1 MRVLVRR
8 SAELH
13 YAHIATGGDPF
24 ELGSSRPLDYGHWAA
39 HKLEQV
45 TDYRL
50 RHGEAVAIG
59 IALDTTYA
67 YLSGLL
73 AERDWQRVLDL
84 FLALGVPIYAP
95 ELSAYLDSETDSR
108 NILRGL

>member
-1 MRVLVRR
+1 MNEVVRR
-8 SAELH
+8 SAALH

-50 RHGEAVAIG
+50 KHGEAVAIG

-67 YLSGLL
+67 RLCGFLP
-73 AERDWQRVLDL
+73 EEDWRRVLDTL
-84 FLALGVPIYAP
+84 VTAGLPVYTP
-95 ELSAYLDSETDSR
+95 ELAQHLDKESDSR
-108 NILRGL
+108 NVLR